1 MIIAFIGV
9 PVFAQDF
16 DLLTES
22 HYLPKYFVKN
32 QANTILNWTVVIILG
47 NGSQY
52 LSRLY
57 DNLSTRINMKK
68 YIGLFTLNLLLLL
81 TAAGQ
86 KKVSELTLVYDA
98 SISSGSKE
106 PKMADALDGATT
118 TVYLKGNMSRTE
130 MVSALFSSTTIHDS
144 KAGTAVI
151 LREVSGQKILIRMTA
166 DNWTEKNKRYN
177 GMTFTDT
184 KETKSIA
191 GYNCT
196 KAEARLADGT
206 TFSVYYTTDII
217 PENKDYD
224 SQFKNLNGLPLE
236 YELVQ
241 GKLTIKYTVSKINL
255 NPVPASKFDIPKSG
269 YRELTYDE
277 SKKMN

>member
-1 MIIAFIGV
+1 
-9 PVFAQDF
+9 
-16 DLLTES
+16 
-22 HYLPKYFVKN
+22 
-32 QANTILNWTVVIILG
+32 
-47 NGSQY
+47 
-52 LSRLY
+52 
-57 DNLSTRINMKK
+57 MKK

-118 TVYLKGNMSRTE
+118 TVYLKGPMSRAE

-144 KAGTAVI
+144 KTGTAVI

-184 KETKSIA
+184 KETKVIA
-191 GYNCT
+191 GYNCI
-196 KAEARLADGT
+196 KAEAKLADGT